1 VVNGTGAVSWGAVLA
16 DVLDAPV
23 AELAV
28 GYDVDAGEDLF
39 DAGSLE
45 V

>member
-1 VVNGTGAVSWGAVLA
+1 MVEDMLNRTTLVVRSAMLA

-28 GYDVDAGEDLF
+28 
-39 DAGSLE
+39 SK
-45 V
+45 